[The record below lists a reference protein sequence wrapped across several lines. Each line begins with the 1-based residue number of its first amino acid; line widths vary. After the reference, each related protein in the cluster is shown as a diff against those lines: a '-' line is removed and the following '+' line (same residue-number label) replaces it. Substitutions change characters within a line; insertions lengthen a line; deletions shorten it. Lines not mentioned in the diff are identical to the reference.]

1 VKVKKDSSIAKQTI
15 ERGINGPT
23 KR

>member
-15 ERGINGPT
+15 GRGINGPT